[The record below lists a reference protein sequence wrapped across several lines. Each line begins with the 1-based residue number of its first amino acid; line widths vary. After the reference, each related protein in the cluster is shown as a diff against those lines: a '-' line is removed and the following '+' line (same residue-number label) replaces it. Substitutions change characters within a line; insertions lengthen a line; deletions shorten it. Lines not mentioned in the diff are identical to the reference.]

1 LGEAA
6 SRYLTGMAKLF
17 LDSPLSKVAVW
28 GGYSDYGA
36 TKQDFMQNLWAPYL
50 QQVALTGS
58 DQPEWRKLRFNV
70 ITNYK
75 FDHSFLKGVNVGG
88 AFRWLDKSIAGYG
101 IHEATVYGETAWIS
115 DVNQPIYAPSESH
128 FDLWV
133 GYQRPLTPK
142 IDWRVQLN
150 LRNVGENV
158 GLTPIS
164 YQPDGS
170 IAQQRIQ
177 EGMTYDLSMKFMF

>member
-1 LGEAA
+1 MA
-6 SRYLTGMAKLF
+6 STKPRSTA
-17 LDSPLSKVAVW
+17 SSW
-28 GGYSDYGA
+28 GPPD
-36 TKQDFMQNLWAPYL
+36 
-50 QQVALTGS
+50 
-58 DQPEWRKLRFNV
+58 E
-70 ITNYK
+70 
-75 FDHSFLKGVNVGG
+75 
-88 AFRWLDKSIAGYG
+88 
-101 IHEATVYGETAWIS
+101 
-115 DVNQPIYAPSESH
+115 H